1 MIQVVSAGK
10 PDEAT
15 LDNLMQLYLHD
26 FSEIDGG
33 LISADGRYEYPY
45 LSTYFTTGDR
55 YAYLIWSDE
64 SLAGFALIKTGSE
77 IARDD
82 QSMDVAEFFVLRS
95 HRLKGV
101 GRAAFG
107 EIVRKFPGPWI
118 VRVQEGYQAALDF
131 WPRAISS
138 VSTDFDSEVI
148 DDGRRK
154 WIVFRFEFA
163 GSDSNGGIGSP
174 SPASS

>member
-1 MIQVVSAGK
+1 MVHVVRAGES
-10 PDEAT
+10 DETT
-15 LDNLMQLYLHD
+15 LNNLMQLYLHD

-33 LISADGRYEYPY
+33 LISAEGLFEYPY
-45 LSTYFTTGDR
+45 LSTYFAKRDR
-55 YAYLIWSDE
+55 HAYLIWIDE
-64 SLAGFALIKTGSE
+64 SLAGFALIKKGSE

-131 WPRAISS
+131 WLRAISS
-138 VSTDFDSEVI
+138 VSSEFESEVI

-154 WIVFRFEFA
+154 WIVYRFET
-163 GSDSNGGIGSP
+163 SDSDHIGSP